1 MEKFVLIAWA
11 KPQQL
16 PLSSRNLVELKKQ
29 AQQLLSQL
37 QSADNT
43 AQLAKIKTY
52 CAQHYVSL
60 TATLERVESELKA
73 IVADKTALRTSPAK
87 KATIVTAKELL
98 ADIATIY
105 SEALE
110 LQRQAELAT
119 VQSGELCKF
128 SFQKADGSVVTRIGT
143 TAKVAK
149 DETRKQQGTTYQGNI
164 PAPTITNY
172 IEFEPLE
179 NGQYKANSFKA
190 FINDKFI
197 GLCPLP
203 ENEKA
208 AIMQQFPKYFAAPK
222 TYREPQADRTPQ
234 SNALQIEFPAKSEN

>member
-1 MEKFVLIAWA
+1 MKKFVLIAG
-11 KPQQL
+11 KPAFC
-16 PLSSRNLVELKKQ
+16 SRNLVELKKQ
-29 AQQLLSQL
+29 AQQLLNQL
-37 QSADNT
+37 QSADNA

-98 ADIATIY
+98 TDIATIY

-128 SFQKADGSVVTRIGT
+128 SFQKANGSIETRIGT

-149 DETRKQQGTTYQGNI
+149 DQYRKDSNQQYQGGI
-164 PAPTITNY
+164 PSAKNTNY
-172 IEFEPLE
+172 IEFEPTDSDCKC
-179 NGQYKANSFKA
+179 NGFKQ

-222 TYREPQADRTPQ
+222 TYREPQADRTAQP
-234 SNALQIEFPAKSEN
+234 NALQIEFPAKNEQN